1 MYNVGSS
8 PAATLNSTNFGQL
21 DSVGGEW
28 WQKKKLLHKISTVAS
43 CMDVSL
49 APHHLPLIAEIGV
62 DLPKTIPT
70 TSRGPR
76 FHLCE
81 LQSACTSSLF
91 ATSFHECMLQC
102 NCENGTA
109 DEVCAAMAASFQ
121 QSAERCMLQTKRQAH
136 KPWINTRPLHLLE
149 VRVRARASRNPDL
162 GKILHGQVK
171 QSVKMDRLQ
180 WLDDLLITGD
190 WNEIR
195 RLRKEHLPRS
205 GGLKKADG
213 NVVESDQWAEILA
226 TYCESVQW
234 APRATTEPVHS
245 TCGDPLLVSNTSTP
259 KAEVVESVKSL
270 KRRKA
275 AGADGIP
282 PEFWKAICTYNSP
295 ACPWAVLLC
304 NKAWR
309 EGSLQTSWREAIVAA
324 IFKRGDPT

>member
-1 MYNVGSS
+1 M
-8 PAATLNSTNFGQL
+8 
-21 DSVGGEW
+21 
-28 WQKKKLLHKISTVAS
+28 
-43 CMDVSL
+43 
-49 APHHLPLIAEIGV
+49 
-62 DLPKTIPT
+62 
-70 TSRGPR
+70 
-76 FHLCE
+76 
-81 LQSACTSSLF
+81 
-91 ATSFHECMLQC
+91 
-102 NCENGTA
+102 
-109 DEVCAAMAASFQ
+109 
-121 QSAERCMLQTKRQAH
+121 
-136 KPWINTRPLHLLE
+136 
-149 VRVRARASRNPDL
+149 
-162 GKILHGQVK
+162 
-171 QSVKMDRLQ
+171 KMDRLQ

-205 GGLKKADG
+205 GRLKKTDG

-226 TYCESVQW
+226 TYFESVQW

-259 KAEVVESVKSL
+259 KAEVVESAKSL

-295 ACPWAVLLC
+295 ACRWAVLLC